1 MTDFT
6 TPTMITRRSHRL
18 ARMSFPLQGILHALT
33 ASLALLGKAIASA
46 LTAYGRALELAYL
59 APYGRPTQRRLD
71 ICEDDLEGRD
81 PNW

>member
-18 ARMSFPLQGILHALT
+18 ARMTFPLQGILHGLT
-33 ASLALLGKAIASA
+33 APLALLGNALATI

-59 APYGRPTQRRLD
+59 APYSCPTQGKRVVR
-71 ICEDDLEGRD
+71 EDDLEGRD